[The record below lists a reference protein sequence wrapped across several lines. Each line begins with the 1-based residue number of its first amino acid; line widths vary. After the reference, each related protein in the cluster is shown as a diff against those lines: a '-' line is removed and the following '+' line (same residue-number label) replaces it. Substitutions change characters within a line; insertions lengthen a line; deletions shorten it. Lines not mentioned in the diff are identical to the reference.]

1 LHRAIEDVSDI
12 DGCVPELPLDEF
24 YRMCEHQQFT
34 SNKKLVDF
42 GNGSGLRFVTVYAIQ
57 DLSPVGNNNLE
68 YVFQGLTNDGKY
80 YVKIIAEMMHS
91 SLDGTGEIPP
101 DVMTGSAEDVQEYF
115 GIFGEIFSQNESGFT
130 PELDWLDEVI
140 GALSFE

>member
-1 LHRAIEDVSDI
+1 
-12 DGCVPELPLDEF
+12 
-24 YRMCEHQQFT
+24 MCEHQQFT